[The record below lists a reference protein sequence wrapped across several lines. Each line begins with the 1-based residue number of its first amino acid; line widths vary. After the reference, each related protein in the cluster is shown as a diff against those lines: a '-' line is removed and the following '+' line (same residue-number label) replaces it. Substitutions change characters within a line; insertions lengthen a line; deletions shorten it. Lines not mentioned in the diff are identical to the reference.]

1 MQRTTTTGGERGQ
14 RSRGPEGYEGYE
26 VRDPLGQKIGKA
38 VELFVNGDGDAEYV
52 RVRLG
57 LYERSVLLPVEGVGA
72 DAERRTLVLR

>member
-1 MQRTTTTGGERGQ
+1 MQQAVATGEGHEHRFGEPR
-14 RSRGPEGYEGYE
+14 GYEGYE

-38 VELFVNGDGDAEYV
+38 EKLFVNGDGNPEYV

-57 LYERSVLLPVEGVGA
+57 LFGRSVLIPVEGVRA